1 MAFDNVHDRW
11 LKVLDIIIKEGGYNE
26 KVEKYRGAEPIDLTF
41 LDKSEHM
48 LLIQASLLMRNA
60 RMRIWRRRKGLRM
73 KIVNLLKM
81 IESNI
86 GCNADD
92 VYWLF
97 HRFFMSRW
105 AICFYF
111 CFRITKFL
119 ILCHENKWQVQVQN

>member
-73 KIVNLLKM
+73 KIMNLLKT
-81 IESNI
+81 IDYNI
-86 GCNADD
+86 GCNVDD
-92 VYWLF
+92 L
-97 HRFFMSRW
+97 
-105 AICFYF
+105 
-111 CFRITKFL
+111 
-119 ILCHENKWQVQVQN
+119 